1 MNQSLPIEQ
10 DRIEVIDVLRG
21 FTLFGI
27 ALVHF
32 TEQFYAGMPP
42 EGHNIAG
49 TAVIDQVVSG
59 IVGIFIQGKFF
70 MIFSFL
76 FGMSFFI
83 QLSKT
88 HGSSGFVLRFLWR
101 LIVLFGIGLLHQIH
115 YRGDILTIYAILGIG
130 LLFAH
135 RLPDRFLF
143 VLALILVFNIPSVF
157 ARIWQALHVSGNPF
171 DMNQSELLA
180 YYTVV
185 KSGTYGQIIRANW
198 NDLAGK
204 WFFQV
209 GSGRLYITLG
219 LFFLGLYAGRKNWFG
234 DATRWKKYRRYAA
247 MGLLICLL
255 FMVIVFGGTQLLKIE
270 LPQAAQWAIGGAA
283 YDFFNACLATIYVS
297 WIVTLFETEKWKP
310 RLMILYATGRMGL
323 TTYLMQAMIGVMVF
337 FSIGLGLLGD
347 IGAGLCSVLAIAVFY
362 FQIRFSQ
369 LWLHYFRFGP
379 VEWLWRSLTYW
390 RLQPMRR

>member
-115 YRGDILTIYAILGIG
+115 YRGDILTIYAILG
-130 LLFAH
+130 
-135 RLPDRFLF
+135 
-143 VLALILVFNIPSVF
+143 
-157 ARIWQALHVSGNPF
+157 
-171 DMNQSELLA
+171 
-180 YYTVV
+180 
-185 KSGTYGQIIRANW
+185 
-198 NDLAGK
+198 
-204 WFFQV
+204 
-209 GSGRLYITLG
+209 
-219 LFFLGLYAGRKNWFG
+219 
-234 DATRWKKYRRYAA
+234 
-247 MGLLICLL
+247 
-255 FMVIVFGGTQLLKIE
+255 
-270 LPQAAQWAIGGAA
+270 
-283 YDFFNACLATIYVS
+283 
-297 WIVTLFETEKWKP
+297 
-310 RLMILYATGRMGL
+310 
-323 TTYLMQAMIGVMVF
+323 
-337 FSIGLGLLGD
+337 
-347 IGAGLCSVLAIAVFY
+347 
-362 FQIRFSQ
+362 
-369 LWLHYFRFGP
+369 
-379 VEWLWRSLTYW
+379 
-390 RLQPMRR
+390 